1 MHQLHSFPLCPSL
14 ARVANITIV
23 DGTAWRTAPL
33 YVHTSFTL
41 RVTSLLPGLANDTVM
56 QARLHGT
63 TILAADVQ
71 PVPDPGGGHGLYR
84 VSYTL
89 RDPGEYRLQ
98 LRMLWLSGAS
108 ATFTPIP
115 RLVREFLRS
124 SVYVDCVFFNES
136 IAVANNH
143 VWDPVYHRADQVRF
157 PSCESG
163 VSRVSLSPRSSTH
176 WVCAAAVHVGI
187 AARAMGARAA
197 DGRLPPLGVLRLP
210 RRRRRPHGPLPL
222 QRRVRMSLLH
232 VVGLLVCWRW

>member
-14 ARVANITIV
+14 GRVANISIV

-71 PVPDPGGGHGLYR
+71 PVPDPGGGQGLYR

-163 VSRVSLSPRSSTH
+163 VSRVSLSPHSSTQ
-176 WVCAAAVHVGI
+176 WVCLQPRCTSASLPGRWVRVLPTGGCPPWACSGSPAAVAGLTDLFHFNEGYV
-187 AARAMGARAA
+187 
-197 DGRLPPLGVLRLP
+197 RLYYT
-210 RRRRRPHGPLPL
+210 
-222 QRRVRMSLLH
+222 
-232 VVGLLVCWRW
+232 